1 MQQLAKL
8 KALFFLI
15 PALSKKSDGGDEID
29 LAGQNYVFLDFV
41 EVAVVCFLQNLVVVP
56 VAGQVLRSLVLFLA
70 AVAAVAAVVR
80 QWDASVLLA
89 VAGIVAILF

>member
-1 MQQLAKL
+1 M
-8 KALFFLI
+8 
-15 PALSKKSDGGDEID
+15 
-29 LAGQNYVFLDFV
+29 
-41 EVAVVCFLQNLVVVP
+41 
-56 VAGQVLRSLVLFLA
+56 LFLA